1 MTMSFIRLRRLP
13 RYQVW
18 ASNSWRPEF
27 SMVRVWLKKLTV
39 RTVLITP
46 ARRGRMTK
54 VRVSKEHSGKSS
66 WSGSF
71 CHSFEEAKV
80 LIEQWR

>member
-18 ASNSWRPEF
+18 ASNSWRPKF
-27 SMVRVWLKKLTV
+27 SMVRVWLKKPTV

-46 ARRGRMTK
+46 ARPWQYDLNESFKGTFGKKLLER
-54 VRVSKEHSGKSS
+54 EHLSL
-66 WSGSF
+66 F
-71 CHSFEEAKV
+71 
-80 LIEQWR
+80 